1 MIWDQH
7 FWWKLRDEY
16 AFGFIVPLFV
26 AYILYERWPFLAG
39 GLVARAPGQDESSG
53 GKALGAILQ
62 AIALLMLIAGLLLF
76 CLGALY
82 RAMEGQNLISSNC
95 MAFGYANI
103 ILGGAYLYTDR
114 RSDGSA
120 IPLREHWH
128 LTLLFLFPALIW
140 MLSVPMFNAIEKII
154 STFLMN
160 KVAIVVHYVFD
171 VLGFSIIREGS
182 ILHLPLG
189 DVGVEDA
196 CSGIR
201 SLTACLFAGSFLGS
215 VFFSVFWKKVI
226 LVASAMLFAFMNN
239 ILRSIFLTA
248 WAYGHGPEGLDDH
261 VKLAGIDFGNIHDVT
276 GWVVLGLTV
285 IGLLVLVKVFSI
297 RLEYNLS
304 EEEIHENA
312 AIDE

>member
-7 FWWKLRDEY
+7 YWWKLRSEY

-26 AYILYERWPFLAG
+26 LYILYERWPALSDGLLAG
-39 GLVARAPGQDESSG
+39 DPGTGDAMKHESRSGLTAF
-53 GKALGAILQ
+53 LQ
-62 AIALLMLIAGLLLF
+62 WTALLMLMGGLCLF
-76 CLGALY
+76 FVGALY

-103 ILGGAYLYTDR
+103 LLGGAFVYLGNR
-114 RSDGSA
+114 RDGSV
-120 IPLREHWH
+120 ICLRERWH

-182 ILHLPLG
+182 ILQLPRG

-201 SLTACLFAGSFLGS
+201 SLMACLFAGSFLGS
-215 VFFSVFWKKVI
+215 VYFTVLWKKI
-226 LVASAMLFAFMNN
+226 LLVASAMLLAFINN
-239 ILRSIFLTA
+239 IFRSIFLTG
-248 WAYGHGPEGLDDH
+248 WAYRHGPQGLEDH
-261 VKLAGIDFGNIHDVT
+261 VNVLGFDFGNVHDFT

-285 IGLLVLVKVFSI
+285 LGLLVLVKVFSI
-297 RLEYNLS
+297 RLEYTLP
-304 EEEIHENA
+304 EEELR
-312 AIDE
+312 